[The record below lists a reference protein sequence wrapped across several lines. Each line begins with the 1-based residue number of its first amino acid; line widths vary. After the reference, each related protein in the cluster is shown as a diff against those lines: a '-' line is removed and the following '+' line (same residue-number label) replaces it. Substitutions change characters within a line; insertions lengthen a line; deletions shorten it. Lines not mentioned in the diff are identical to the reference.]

1 MLEAYKEE
9 QKQIEN
15 KQLSEVAVQK
25 YYQRNKERKEEEGE
39 DD

>member
-15 KQLSEVAVQK
+15 KVLSEVAVQK
-25 YYQRNKERKEEEGE
+25 YYQRSKEKKEEGE
-39 DD
+39 I